1 METSYM
7 RTSAEAVRQVIS
19 RYMVADGLDLV
30 LDLERSRGVRL
41 FDAKRQEYFLDFF
54 SFYATNPVGLNHP
67 RLTAESTL
75 RELGTVAVQK
85 PSNSDV
91 YSRELADFVETFARE
106 AKPDFMKYLFFI
118 EGGALA
124 VENALKTAFDW
135 KVRKNFKRGIKEE
148 KGYEVIHFRQAF
160 HGRSGYTL
168 SLTNTADP
176 RKTQYFPKFNWPRII
191 NPKCTFPLEGENLRH
206 VEELEQQALQEIR
219 SAIDG
224 REEDV
229 ACLIIEPIQ
238 GEGGDNHFR
247 PEFHRALRR
256 ICDEHEIL
264 LIHDEVQTGLGGSG
278 RMWAGEHYVQPDII
292 TFGKK
297 TQVCGIMA
305 SGRLDEVPDHV
316 FRIPSRVNSTWG
328 GNLVD
333 MVRCRHYL
341 EIYREEKLL
350 DNAKQMGRVLLCE
363 LQKLHEEFPDRVM
376 NPRGLGLLCA
386 FDLPTTEFRNEF
398 RKKLFAERLV
408 LLGCGERSVRF
419 RTALNINEEEMMEG
433 IQIIRQVLGAMA

>member
-1 METSYM
+1 MK
-7 RTSAEAVRQVIS
+7 TSAEAVRQVIAQ
-19 RYMVADGLDLV
+19 YMVADGLDLV
-30 LDLERSRGVRL
+30 LDLERSRGVHL

-67 RLTAESTL
+67 RLTAEDTV
-75 RELGTVAVQK
+75 RELGTVAIQK

-91 YSRELADFVETFARE
+91 YSRELADFVDVFAHE

-135 KVRKNFKRGIKEE
+135 KVRKNFMRGLKEE
-148 KGYEVIHFRQAF
+148 KGYQVIHFRQAF

-176 RKTQYFPKFNWPRII
+176 RKTQYFPKFNWPRIT

-206 VEELEQQALQEIR
+206 VEELEHQAVQEIQ
-219 SAIDG
+219 STVAQQG
-224 REEDV
+224 EDI

-247 PEFHRALRR
+247 PEFHRVLRR
-256 ICDEHEIL
+256 ICDESEIL
-264 LIHDEVQTGLGGSG
+264 LIHDEVQTGFGGSG
-278 RMWAGEHYVQPDII
+278 CMWAGQYYVQPDII

-333 MVRCRHYL
+333 MVRCRHFL
-341 EIYREEKLL
+341 NIYRDERLL
-350 DNAKQMGRVLLCE
+350 ENTKQMGGVLLRE

-386 FDLPTTEFRNEF
+386 FDLPTTEFRQQF
-398 RKKLFAERLV
+398 RKKLFERRLV

-419 RTALNINEEEMMEG
+419 RTALNINEEELMRG
-433 IQIIRQVLGAMA
+433 LQIIRRVLGEMA

>member
-1 METSYM
+1 METGYVK
-7 RTSAEAVRQVIS
+7 TSAEAVRQVIS

-30 LDLERSRGVRL
+30 LDLERSRGIHL

-67 RLTAESTL
+67 RLTDESTI

-91 YSRELADFVETFARE
+91 YSRELAEFVDVFARE

-135 KVRKNFKRGIKEE
+135 KVRKNFMRGVKEE
-148 KGYEVIHFRQAF
+148 RGYQVIHFRQAF

-176 RKTQYFPKFNWPRII
+176 RKTQYFPKFSWPRIT

-206 VEELEQQALQEIR
+206 VEETEQQALDEIR
-219 SAIDG
+219 AAIAGHED
-224 REEDV
+224 DV

-256 ICDEHEIL
+256 ICDEHEML
-264 LIHDEVQTGLGGSG
+264 LIHDEVQTGFGGSG
-278 RMWAGEHYVQPDII
+278 RMWAGEYFVQPDII

-341 EIYREEKLL
+341 QIYRDERLL
-350 DNAKQMGRVLLCE
+350 DNTTQMGHVLLRE
-363 LQKLHEEFPDRVM
+363 LQKLSEEFPDRVM

-386 FDLPTTEFRNEF
+386 FDLPTTEFRNQF
-398 RKKLFAERLV
+398 RKKLFEHRLV

-419 RTALNINEEEMMEG
+419 RTALNINEEELMQG
-433 IQIIRQVLGAMA
+433 ICIIRQVLGEMG

>member
-1 METSYM
+1 METSSLRM
-7 RTSAEAVRQVIS
+7 QADEVRRVIS
-19 RYMVADGLDLV
+19 RFMVADGLDLV
-30 LDLERSRGVRL
+30 LDLEKSQGARL
-41 FDAKRQEYFLDFF
+41 FDAKRQTTFLDFF
-54 SFYATNPVGLNHP
+54 SFFATNPLGFNHP
-67 RLTAESTL
+67 GLVSAPFL
-75 RELGTVAVQK
+75 KELGRVAVHK

-91 YSRELADFVETFARE
+91 YSRELAEFVETFACE

-135 KVRKNFKRGIKEE
+135 KVHKNFARGVKEE
-148 KGYEVIHFRQAF
+148 KGYQVIHFQQAF

-176 RKTQYFPKFNWPRII
+176 RKTQYFPKFHWPRIV
-191 NPKCTFPLEGENLRH
+191 NPKCVFPLVGENLAR
-206 VEELEQQALQEIR
+206 VQELERQALEQIET
-219 SAIDG
+219 AIERDP
-224 REEDV
+224 DDI

-247 PEFHRALRR
+247 LEFHQALRR
-256 ICDEHEIL
+256 ICDQHEIL

-278 RMWAGEHYVQPDII
+278 RMWAGEFYVRPDIM

-305 SGRLDEVPDHV
+305 SPRLDEIPDNV
-316 FRIPSRVNSTWG
+316 FRVPSRVNSTWG

-333 MVRCRHYL
+333 MVRCRRFL
-341 EIYREEKLL
+341 EIYREENIVEHARKMGDILL
-350 DNAKQMGRVLLCE
+350 EEIKG
-363 LQKLHEEFPDRVM
+363 LQTDLPDRVS
-376 NPRGLGLLCA
+376 NARGLGLLCA
-386 FDLPTTEFRNEF
+386 FDLPSTDFRNNL
-398 RKKLFAERLV
+398 RKKLFEHRLI

-419 RTALNINEEEMMEG
+419 RTALNISEEDLREG
-433 IQIIRQVLGAMA
+433 LRIIRKTLGEM